1 MGMEGTTLRKGK
13 LLDEI
18 GKRHDRGKRLMYAE
32 QREFYAT
39 VLKSKFCISVYSR
52 MLEFYKD
59 LDL

>member
-18 GKRHDRGKRLMYAE
+18 GKRHDSGKRLMYAE

-39 VLKSKFCISVYSR
+39 VLK
-52 MLEFYKD
+52 
-59 LDL
+59 